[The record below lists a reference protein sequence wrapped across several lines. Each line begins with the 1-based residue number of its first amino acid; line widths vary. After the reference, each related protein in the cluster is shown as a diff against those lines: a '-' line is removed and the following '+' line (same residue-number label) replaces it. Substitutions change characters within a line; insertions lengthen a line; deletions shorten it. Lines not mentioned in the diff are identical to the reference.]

1 MDKALGGNETEQTLA
16 DIILGEVSGQA
27 WLVRGEQHIDDL
39 LGNMVRP
46 DVSIEVVACESK
58 SAVDALWRRWND
70 GETTEMWFIHPAIL
84 SRVRGVPSQSAIV
97 FAAWSAAIDAEAL
110 KVIALTVQAAAER
123 ADAVIALVRHVTP
136 DGGRTADDLGSL
148 RCTLI
153 EGRLM
158 EAGIPASRLVRDTK
172 SAATPAH
179 AEWVE
184 LLLR

>member
-1 MDKALGGNETEQTLA
+1 MDKALGGNETEPALA
-16 DIILGEVSGQA
+16 DIVLGEVSGQA

-39 LGNMVRP
+39 LGNMVPP

-70 GETTEMWFIHPAIL
+70 GETTEMWLIHPAIL
-84 SRVRGVPSQSAIV
+84 NRVRGAPSQTAIV
-97 FAAWSAAIDAEAL
+97 FATWSVAIDADAL
-110 KVIALTVQAAAER
+110 KVIALTVQAAADR
-123 ADAVIALVRHVTP
+123 ADAVIALVRHVTA

-153 EGRLM
+153 EGQLM
-158 EAGIPASRLVRDTK
+158 EAGIPASRLARDTK
-172 SAATPAH
+172 PAATPAH